1 MRFSKTSRDFKVQKI
16 ASTTRR
22 LLCSGSADSSIS
34 YSRSLSLRSDRLKE
48 ATSHSG
54 APLDTT
60 TEERLIRPARNV
72 SGSLRLPGD
81 KSISHRYAML
91 GAFAEGTS
99 RFTNFSTGADCA
111 STLAC
116 MEALG
121 AAVNRIGNEAVEI
134 TGVAGRVT
142 PSGSPLDRGNCGST
156 MRMISGL
163 LSPQQGSFTLIG
175 DASLS
180 RRPMERIRKPLEA
193 MGAKLTLTDGHAPLT
208 IEGTSLK
215 PIDYTTPVPS
225 AQVKT
230 CVLLAGLQTAGTTT
244 VREAVR
250 TRDHSELALRAF
262 GATLT
267 RTLDSVSIPG
277 PQSLHAISA
286 AVPGDISS
294 AAFFLCAAALFP
306 GSGLVLDSLGLNPTR
321 ATLLDVLTALGAHI
335 AVLNLEEQNAE
346 LVGTVQV
353 TAPPEGLGSTT
364 ISGALAAQLI
374 DELPALAAIGPFTSG
389 GIRIRDARE
398 LRVKESDRIALVVRN
413 LRAMGAEVEEFEDGL
428 DVPGG
433 QTLHGATIDS
443 GGDHRIAMAFSV
455 AALRAEG
462 DTLIQGAE
470 SAAISFPEFFDLLD
484 LVAER

>member
-1 MRFSKTSRDFKVQKI
+1 
-16 ASTTRR
+16 
-22 LLCSGSADSSIS
+22 L
-34 YSRSLSLRSDRLKE
+34 
-48 ATSHSG
+48 H
-54 APLDTT
+54 TT

-72 SGSLRLPGD
+72 YGSLRLPGD

-91 GAFAEGTS
+91 AAFAEGTS

-121 AAVNRIGNEAVEI
+121 AKVNRSSENSVEI

-142 PSGSPLDRGNCGST
+142 PSSHPLDCGNSGSS

-163 LSPQQGSFTLIG
+163 LAPQQGSFTLIG
-175 DASLS
+175 DESLS

-193 MGAKLTLTDGHAPLT
+193 MGAKLVLTDGHAPLT
-208 IEGTSLK
+208 IHGGPLHA
-215 PIDYTTPVPS
+215 IDFTTPVPS

-230 CVLLAGLQTAGTTT
+230 CVLLAGLQTPGTTV
-244 VREAVR
+244 VREALR

-262 GATLT
+262 GAKLT
-267 RTLDSVSIPG
+267 RTIDSVSIAG
-277 PQSLHAISA
+277 PQSLHAIDA

-306 GSGLVLDSLGLNPTR
+306 GSSLALDSLGLNPTR

-335 AVLNLEEQNAE
+335 AVLNLEEKNAE
-346 LVGTVQV
+346 LVGTVQIS
-353 TAPPEGLGSTT
+353 APPEGLGSASVT
-364 ISGALAAQLI
+364 GALAAQII
-374 DELPALAAIGPFTSG
+374 DELPVLAAIAPNTSG
-389 GIRIRDARE
+389 GIRIRDAKE
-398 LRVKESDRIALVVRN
+398 LRVKESDRIALVVKN

-443 GGDHRIAMAFSV
+443 GSDHRIAMAFSV

>member
-1 MRFSKTSRDFKVQKI
+1 MHT
-16 ASTTRR
+16 A
-22 LLCSGSADSSIS
+22 A
-34 YSRSLSLRSDRLKE
+34 
-48 ATSHSG
+48 
-54 APLDTT
+54 
-60 TEERLIRPARNV
+60 EERLIRPARNIY
-72 SGSLRLPGD
+72 GSLRLPGD

-91 GAFAEGTS
+91 AAFAEGTS
-99 RFTNFSTGADCA
+99 NFTNFSTGADCA

-116 MEALG
+116 METLG
-121 AAVNRIGNEAVEI
+121 AKVKKVGDGAVEV

-142 PSGSPLDRGNCGST
+142 PATHPLDCGNSGST
-156 MRMISGL
+156 IRMLSGL
-163 LSPQQGSFTLIG
+163 LAPQQGSFTLIG

-193 MGAKLTLTDGHAPLT
+193 MGARLTLTDGHAPLT
-208 IEGTSLK
+208 IHGSQLQ

-230 CVLLAGLQTAGTTT
+230 CILLAGLQSAGATV
-244 VREAVR
+244 VRESLR

-267 RTLDSVSIPG
+267 RTIESISIAG
-277 PQSLHAISA
+277 PQSLHSIDA

-306 GSGLVLDSLGLNPTR
+306 GSALVLDSLGLNPTR

-335 AVLNLEEQNAE
+335 SVLNLEEKNAE
-346 LVGTVQV
+346 LVGTVQLS
-353 TAPPEGLGSTT
+353 APPEGLGSTAVT
-364 ISGALAAQLI
+364 GALAAQLI
-374 DELPALAAIGPFTSG
+374 DELPVLAAIAPYTSG

-398 LRVKESDRIALVVRN
+398 LRVKESDRIALVVKN
-413 LRAMGAEVEEFEDGL
+413 LRAMGAEVAEFEDGL

-443 GGDHRIAMAFSV
+443 GGDHRIAMAFAV

-462 DTLIQGAE
+462 DTLIQGSE
-470 SAAISFPEFFDLLD
+470 SANISFPEFFDLLD

>member
-1 MRFSKTSRDFKVQKI
+1 LSI
-16 ASTTRR
+16 AT
-22 LLCSGSADSSIS
+22 
-34 YSRSLSLRSDRLKE
+34 
-48 ATSHSG
+48 H
-54 APLDTT
+54 
-60 TEERLIRPARNV
+60 ERLIRPARNIC
-72 SGSLRLPGD
+72 GSLKLPGD

-91 GAFAEGTS
+91 AAFAEGTS

-121 AAVNRIGNEAVEI
+121 AKVNRIGEAVEI

-142 PSGSPLDRGNCGST
+142 PADHPLNCGNSGST
-156 MRMISGL
+156 MRFISGL
-163 LSPQQGSFTLIG
+163 LAPQEGTFTLFG

-180 RRPMERIRKPLEA
+180 RRPMERVRKPLAE
-193 MGAKLTLTDGHAPLT
+193 MGAQVTLIDGHAPIT
-208 IEGTSLK
+208 IEGRRLHA
-215 PIDYTTPVPS
+215 IDYTTPVPS
-225 AQVKT
+225 AQIKS
-230 CVLLAGLQTAGTTT
+230 CVLLAGLQTEGTTT
-244 VREAVR
+244 LREAVR

-267 RTLDSVSIPG
+267 RTIDSVSITG
-277 PQSLHAISA
+277 PQLLHGIEA

-306 GSGLVLDSLGLNPTR
+306 GSGLVLDSIGLNPTR
-321 ATLLDVLTALGAHI
+321 ATLLDVLTALGARV
-335 AVLNLEEQNAE
+335 AVLNLEEKHAE
-346 LVGTVQV
+346 LVGTVQIS
-353 TAPPEGLGSTT
+353 APEEGLGSTT
-364 ISGALAAQLI
+364 VSGALAAQLI
-374 DELPALAAIGPFTSG
+374 DELPVLAAIAPYTSG
-389 GIRIRDARE
+389 GIRIRDANE
-398 LRVKESDRIALVVRN
+398 LRVKESDRIALVARN

-433 QTLHGATIDS
+433 QKLHGAAIDA

-462 DTLIQGAE
+462 ETLVQGAE

>member
-1 MRFSKTSRDFKVQKI
+1 M
-16 ASTTRR
+16 TT
-22 LLCSGSADSSIS
+22 
-34 YSRSLSLRSDRLKE
+34 
-48 ATSHSG
+48 ATH
-54 APLDTT
+54 
-60 TEERLIRPARNV
+60 ERLIRPARNIN
-72 SGSLRLPGD
+72 GSLKLPGD

-91 GAFAEGTS
+91 AAFAEGTS

-121 AAVNRIGNEAVEI
+121 AKVNRIGEAVEI

-142 PSGSPLDRGNCGST
+142 PADHPLNCGNSGST
-156 MRMISGL
+156 MRFISGL
-163 LSPQQGSFTLIG
+163 LAPQEGTFTLFG

-180 RRPMERIRKPLEA
+180 RRPMERVRKPLAE
-193 MGAKLTLTDGHAPLT
+193 MGAQVTLTDGHAPIA
-208 IEGTSLK
+208 IEGRRLHA
-215 PIDYTTPVPS
+215 IDYTTPVPS
-225 AQVKT
+225 AQIKT
-230 CVLLAGLQTAGTTT
+230 CVLLAGLQTEGTTT
-244 VREAVR
+244 LREAVR

-267 RTLDSVSIPG
+267 RTIDSVSIAG
-277 PQSLHAISA
+277 PQLLHGIEA

-306 GSGLVLDSLGLNPTR
+306 GSGLVLDSIGLNPTR
-321 ATLLDVLTALGAHI
+321 ATLLDVLTALGARV
-335 AVLNLEEQNAE
+335 AVLNLEEKHAE
-346 LVGTVQV
+346 LVGTVQI
-353 TAPPEGLGSTT
+353 TASEGGLGSTT
-364 ISGALAAQLI
+364 VSGTLAAQLI
-374 DELPALAAIGPFTSG
+374 DELPVLAAIAPYTSG
-389 GIRIRDARE
+389 GIRIRDAKE
-398 LRVKESDRIALVVRN
+398 LRVKESDRIALVARN

-433 QTLHGATIDS
+433 QKLHGAAIDA

-462 DTLIQGAE
+462 ETLIQGAE
-470 SAAISFPEFFDLLD
+470 SAAISFPEFFNLLD

>member
-1 MRFSKTSRDFKVQKI
+1 M
-16 ASTTRR
+16 STT
-22 LLCSGSADSSIS
+22 
-34 YSRSLSLRSDRLKE
+34 
-48 ATSHSG
+48 TQ
-54 APLDTT
+54 
-60 TEERLIRPARNV
+60 ERIIRPARNV
-72 SGSLRLPGD
+72 LGTLRLPGD
-81 KSISHRYAML
+81 KSISHRYALL

-99 RFTNFSTGADCA
+99 RFSNFSTGADCA

-116 MEALG
+116 MQALG
-121 AAVNRIGNEAVEI
+121 AKVRKLDDGRVEI
-134 TGVAGRVT
+134 DGVGGHVT
-142 PSGSPLDRGNCGST
+142 PANHPLDCGNSGST

-163 LSPQQGSFTLIG
+163 LAPQKGSFTLIG

-180 RRPMERIRKPLEA
+180 RRPMERIRKPLAE
-193 MGAKLTLTDGHAPLT
+193 MGAHLTLTEGHAPVM
-208 IEGTSLK
+208 IEDAPLHA
-215 PIDYTTPVPS
+215 IDYTTPVPS

-230 CVLLAGLQTAGTTT
+230 CVLLAGLQTEGTTV
-244 VREAVR
+244 VREALR

-267 RTLDSVSIPG
+267 RSIDSITITG
-277 PQSLHAISA
+277 PQTLQAIEA
-286 AVPGDISS
+286 TVPGDISS

-306 GSGLVLDSLGLNPTR
+306 NSGLILDGIGLNPTR
-321 ATLLDVLTALGAHI
+321 AALLDVLTTLGARI
-335 AVLNLEEQNAE
+335 AVLQLQEAHSE
-346 LVGTVQV
+346 LVGTVQI
-353 TAPPEGLGSTT
+353 TADDDGLRSTEV
-364 ISGALAAQLI
+364 SGALAAQLI
-374 DELPALAAIGPFTSG
+374 DELPVLAAIGPYTSG

-398 LRVKESDRIALVVRN
+398 LRVKESDRIALVARN

-433 QTLHGATIDS
+433 QQLHGAVIDS

-462 DTLIQGAE
+462 ETLIQGAE

>member
-1 MRFSKTSRDFKVQKI
+1 LHTV
-16 ASTTRR
+16 
-22 LLCSGSADSSIS
+22 
-34 YSRSLSLRSDRLKE
+34 
-48 ATSHSG
+48 
-54 APLDTT
+54 P
-60 TEERLIRPARNV
+60 EERIIRPAKNV
-72 SGSLRLPGD
+72 YGSLRLPGD
-81 KSISHRYAML
+81 KSISHRYGML
-91 GAFAEGTS
+91 AAFAGGTS

-121 AAVNRIGNEAVEI
+121 ATVRRLEDGSLEV
-134 TGVAGRVT
+134 TGVGGRVT
-142 PSGSPLDRGNCGST
+142 PSATPLDCGNSGST

-163 LSPQQGSFTLIG
+163 LAPQTGSFTLVG

-180 RRPMERIRKPLEA
+180 RRPMGRIQKPLEA
-193 MGAKLTLTDGHAPLT
+193 MGARLTLTEGHAPLT
-208 IEGTSLK
+208 IEGGALK
-215 PIDYTTPVPS
+215 AIDYTTPVPS

-244 VREAVR
+244 VRESVR

-267 RTLDSVSIPG
+267 RTVNSVSIAG
-277 PQSLHAISA
+277 PQALHAIDA

-335 AVLNLEEQNAE
+335 GVLNLEEKNAE

-353 TAPPEGLGSTT
+353 SAPAEGLGSTT
-364 ISGALAAQLI
+364 VSGALAAQLI
-374 DELPALAAIGPFTSG
+374 DELPVLAAIGPYTSG

-398 LRVKESDRIALVVRN
+398 LRVKESDRIALVVKN

-433 QTLHGATIDS
+433 QTLHGASIDS

-462 DTLIQGAE
+462 ETRIQGAE
-470 SAAISFPEFFDLLD
+470 SAAISFPEFFELLD

>member
-1 MRFSKTSRDFKVQKI
+1 MHT
-16 ASTTRR
+16 A
-22 LLCSGSADSSIS
+22 
-34 YSRSLSLRSDRLKE
+34 
-48 ATSHSG
+48 
-54 APLDTT
+54 
-60 TEERLIRPARNV
+60 TEERIIRPARNLI
-72 SGSLRLPGD
+72 GSMRLPGD
-81 KSISHRYAML
+81 KSISHRYGML
-91 GAFAEGTS
+91 AAFAEGTS
-99 RFTNFSTGADCA
+99 RFSNFSTGADCA

-121 AAVNRIGNEAVEI
+121 ARVERQEDGRIAV
-134 TGVAGRVT
+134 TGVGGRVT
-142 PSGSPLDRGNCGST
+142 PSNAPLDCGNSGST

-163 LSPQQGSFTLIG
+163 LAPQDGTFTLIG

-180 RRPMERIRKPLEA
+180 RRPMERIRKPLQD
-193 MGAKLTLTDGHAPLT
+193 MGARLTLTEGHAPIT
-208 IEGTSLK
+208 IEGSSLNA
-215 PIDYTTPVPS
+215 IDYSTPVPS

-244 VREAVR
+244 VRESVR

-262 GATLT
+262 GADLT
-267 RTLDSVSIPG
+267 RTVNSVSITG
-277 PQSLHAISA
+277 PQKLHAIDA

-294 AAFFLCAAALFP
+294 AAFFLCAASLFP

-335 AVLNLEEQNAE
+335 SVLNLEERNAE

-353 TAPPEGLGSTT
+353 SAPAAGLGSTEV
-364 ISGALAAQLI
+364 SGALAAQLI
-374 DELPALAAIGPFTSG
+374 DELPVLAAIGPYTRG

-443 GGDHRIAMAFSV
+443 GGDHRIAMAFSI

-462 DTLIQGAE
+462 DTRIQGAE